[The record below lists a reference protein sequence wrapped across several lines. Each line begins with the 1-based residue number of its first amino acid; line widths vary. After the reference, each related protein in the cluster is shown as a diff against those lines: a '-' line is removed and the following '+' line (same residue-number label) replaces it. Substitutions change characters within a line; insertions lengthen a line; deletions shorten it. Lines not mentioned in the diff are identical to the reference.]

1 MALLFW
7 DASAIVKRYWHEE
20 GSDTVDAVFAHSS
33 GHTMATTP
41 VGYAETYS
49 ILLRRLNSGV
59 LDIPTFSMAASAL
72 ETEVVVGEDFGLM
85 SITDT
90 IVFESIPI
98 MRKHNLNS
106 TDAAIVALLV
116 GYGRMP
122 GSETVLLIAADKRL
136 LRAAKQE
143 GFRVINPEENS
154 PAEIPSLLGTP

>member
-90 IVFESIPI
+90 IVI

-116 GYGRMP
+116 GYGRTP
-122 GSETVLLIAADKRL
+122 GSETVLLIAADKR
-136 LRAAKQE
+136 
-143 GFRVINPEENS
+143 
-154 PAEIPSLLGTP
+154 